1 MKKLILIPALAF
13 IVAFAACGPAAE
25 NREQMHARAKVFQ
38 DSIANAI
45 RVSFAEAEAPG
56 RQQVVMPQQQPATTA
71 ATAAAQPQ
79 QPAGNMSVNKA
90 K

>member
-1 MKKLILIPALAF
+1 MKKLILIPALAC
-13 IVAFAACGPAAE
+13 IVVFAACGPAAE
-25 NREQMHARAKVFQ
+25 SREQMHARAKVFQ

-56 RQQVVMPQQQPATTA
+56 RQQVVMPQPATPA

-79 QPAGNMSVNKA
+79 QPLPPNTSVNKA